1 MMYIV
6 ELHIS
11 KSRKRS
17 FYWRV
22 VAQNGQTLLTS
33 ETYARRPYAV
43 IKKFCAAFKDG
54 EVEFVD
60 WSKEKKAKKKR

>member
-1 MMYIV
+1 
-6 ELHIS
+6 
-11 KSRKRS
+11 
-17 FYWRV
+17 
-22 VAQNGQTLLTS
+22 LTS